1 MRVRGVAPP
10 SFCWLL
16 VGHLTALVMACLV
29 LGVEDAEM
37 DDAIQQF
44 GENVRRARH
53 ERGWT
58 QEDLSA
64 KTGLAVVQISRIERG
79 KREIRLGT
87 LLRLL
92 DAFGLPPET
101 LLQGLLGLL

>member
-1 MRVRGVAPP
+1 
-10 SFCWLL
+10 
-16 VGHLTALVMACLV
+16 MACLV
-29 LGVEDAEM
+29 LGIEDADM

-64 KTGLAVVQISRIERG
+64 RTGLAVVQISRIERG
-79 KREIRLGT
+79 KREIRLT
-87 LLRLL
+87 TVLRLL
-92 DAFGLPPET
+92 DAFGMPPEA
-101 LLQGLLGLL
+101 LLLGLISDD

>member
-1 MRVRGVAPP
+1 
-10 SFCWLL
+10 
-16 VGHLTALVMACLV
+16 MACLV
-29 LGVEDAEM
+29 LRGEDADM

-64 KTGLAVVQISRIERG
+64 RTGLAVVQISRIERG
-79 KREIRLGT
+79 KREIRLTT
-87 LLRLL
+87 LVRLL
-92 DAFGLPPET
+92 HAFDLPPEA
-101 LLQGLLGLL
+101 LLASLLESER

>member
-1 MRVRGVAPP
+1 
-10 SFCWLL
+10 
-16 VGHLTALVMACLV
+16 MACLV
-29 LGVEDAEM
+29 LCVEDA
-37 DDAIQQF
+37 DVTDAIQQF

-79 KREIRLGT
+79 KREIRLTT
-87 LLRLL
+87 LIRLL
-92 DAFGLPPET
+92 DAFDVPPDA
-101 LLQGLLGLL
+101 LLQGIARRSRGSRSRAPGDLS

>member
-1 MRVRGVAPP
+1 
-10 SFCWLL
+10 
-16 VGHLTALVMACLV
+16 MACLV
-29 LGVEDAEM
+29 LGVEDVDM

-64 KTGLAVVQISRIERG
+64 RTGLAVVQISRIERG
-79 KREIRLGT
+79 KREIRLT
-87 LLRLL
+87 TLIRLLSAFDVHPEDLLRSLI
-92 DAFGLPPET
+92 DADEDATREQHRRGT
-101 LLQGLLGLL
+101 RSN

>member
-1 MRVRGVAPP
+1 
-10 SFCWLL
+10 
-16 VGHLTALVMACLV
+16 MACLV
-29 LGVEDAEM
+29 LAVEDADM

-79 KREIRLGT
+79 KREIRLTT

-92 DAFGLPPET
+92 DAFDVPPDA
-101 LLQGLLGLL
+101 LLHGIARQARGKRRPRS

>member
-1 MRVRGVAPP
+1 MV
-10 SFCWLL
+10 
-16 VGHLTALVMACLV
+16 
-29 LGVEDAEM
+29 DAM
-37 DDAIQQF
+37 QKF

-79 KREIRLGT
+79 KREIRLTT
-87 LLRLL
+87 LIRLL
-92 DAFGLPPET
+92 DAFDVRPET
-101 LLQGLLGLL
+101 LLHGLLEHHERGS

>member
-1 MRVRGVAPP
+1 
-10 SFCWLL
+10 
-16 VGHLTALVMACLV
+16 MACLV
-29 LGVEDAEM
+29 LCVEDADM
-37 DDAIQQF
+37 DDAIRQF

-79 KREIRLGT
+79 KREIRLTT
-87 LLRLL
+87 LIRLL
-92 DAFGLPPET
+92 AAFDLPPEA
-101 LLQGLLGLL
+101 LLHGLLKHD

>member
-1 MRVRGVAPP
+1 
-10 SFCWLL
+10 
-16 VGHLTALVMACLV
+16 MACLV
-29 LGVEDAEM
+29 LCDEDADM

-64 KTGLAVVQISRIERG
+64 RTGLAVVQISRIERG
-79 KREIRLGT
+79 KREIRLTT
-87 LLRLL
+87 LVRLL
-92 DAFGLPPET
+92 DAFRLPPEA
-101 LLQGLLGLL
+101 LLKGLLSDR

>member
-1 MRVRGVAPP
+1 
-10 SFCWLL
+10 
-16 VGHLTALVMACLV
+16 MACLV
-29 LGVEDAEM
+29 LGVEDADM

-64 KTGLAVVQISRIERG
+64 RTGLAVVQISRIERG
-79 KREIRLGT
+79 KREIRLTTLIRLLEAFNMTPDT
-87 LLRLL
+87 LLKGVSRP
-92 DAFGLPPET
+92 D
-101 LLQGLLGLL
+101 

>member
-1 MRVRGVAPP
+1 
-10 SFCWLL
+10 
-16 VGHLTALVMACLV
+16 MACLV
-29 LGVEDAEM
+29 LGVEDADM
-37 DDAIQQF
+37 DDAIQRF
-44 GENVRRARH
+44 GENVRRARQ

-79 KREIRLGT
+79 KREIRLST

-92 DAFGLPPET
+92 DGFDVAPDVLLRGVQERRKPRRPIRPGL
-101 LLQGLLGLL
+101 G